1 MANEASRSAPRVR
14 PQFRNIHVFQIMQY
28 RLPLAGII
36 SILHRVSGAAMFLV
50 GIPFVLYLFSLS
62 LTSELS
68 WQELQKIS
76 SFWWLKIIV
85 LGFIWSFCHHFCCG
99 IRYLMLDMHKGLE
112 KHQARNSATVVLV
125 VSLVMTAFFAYK
137 LFLG

>member
-14 PQFRNIHVFQIMQY
+14 PQFRNIHVSQILSY

-62 LTSELS
+62 LTSEIS
-68 WQELQKIS
+68 WLELQRIGG
-76 SFWWLKIIV
+76 FWWVKLII

-99 IRYLMLDMHKGLE
+99 FRYLMLDMHKGLE
-112 KHQARNSATVVLV
+112 KGQARTSAVAVMA

>member
-14 PQFRNIHVFQIMQY
+14 PQFRNIHVSQIMHY

-36 SILHRVSGAAMFLV
+36 SILHRVSGAAMFFF

-68 WQELQKIS
+68 WIELQRIGG
-76 SFWWLKIIV
+76 FWWVKLIT
-85 LGFIWSFCHHFCCG
+85 LGFIWSFCHHICCG
-99 IRYLMLDMHKGLE
+99 FRYLMLDMHKGLE
-112 KHQARNSATVVLV
+112 KGQAKNSAVVV
-125 VSLVMTAFFAYK
+125 MGVSLLMTAFFAYK